1 MTTSPNKELKDLL
14 LTILDDQKALN
25 ITTIDLAGKSNIADY
40 VIIATGT
47 SNRHLS
53 SISDKIQRI
62 LKKNKRKIL
71 GVDGENTG
79 DWVVIDLEDV
89 IIHLF
94 RDEVR
99 EYYKI
104 EELWD

>member
-1 MTTSPNKELKDLL
+1 MTKPPNKELKDLV
-14 LTILDDQKALN
+14 LTIIEDQKALN
-25 ITTIDLAGKSNIADY
+25 IAIIDLSGKSDIADY

-53 SISDKIQRI
+53 SISDKVQRT
-62 LKKNKRKIL
+62 LKKDKRKIL
-71 GVDGENTG
+71 GVDGEDTG
-79 DWVVIDLEDV
+79 DWVVMDLEDV
-89 IIHLF
+89 IVHLF

-99 EYYKI
+99 EYYNI